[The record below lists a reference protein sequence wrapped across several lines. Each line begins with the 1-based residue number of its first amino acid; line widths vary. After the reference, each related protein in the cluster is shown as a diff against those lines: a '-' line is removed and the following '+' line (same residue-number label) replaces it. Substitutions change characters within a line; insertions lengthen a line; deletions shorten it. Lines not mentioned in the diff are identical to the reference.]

1 MIITAQWLKEIG
13 ACSWREFGEAYPN
26 GSPRAY
32 EAALKAA
39 ICDADKWDWG
49 WVARRLP
56 ATAYKAYGEA
66 MATADKAYGEATAT
80 AYKAYREAMA
90 TADKAY
96 REAEA
101 TAFVN
106 AAFGKYAK

>member
-13 ACSWREFGEAYPN
+13 ACSWREFEQAYPN

-39 ICDADKWDWG
+39 ICDAYKWDWD
-49 WVARRLP
+49 WVAERLP
-56 ATAYKAYGEA
+56 ATARKAYDEA
-66 MATADKAYGEATAT
+66 M
-80 AYKAYREAMA
+80 
-90 TADKAY
+90 
-96 REAEA
+96 A